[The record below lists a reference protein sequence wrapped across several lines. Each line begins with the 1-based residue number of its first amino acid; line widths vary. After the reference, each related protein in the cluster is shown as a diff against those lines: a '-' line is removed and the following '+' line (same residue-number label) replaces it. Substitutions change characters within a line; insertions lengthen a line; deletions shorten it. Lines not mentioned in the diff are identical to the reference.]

1 MQERLSEFAHI
12 VRLMLLLRSES
23 NTSANLQLCKH
34 EHAQRVTFDSPS
46 NDLTP
51 LPSSMTCFAPHRFS
65 LTDGSSPISNMRR
78 SDSPQLQVCELA
90 CPSPRETGRTQP
102 TVETMQLFKTP
113 SRNHRYQLIPGRQGS
128 SSPFHTPED
137 SSITAYVDL
146 TASTT
151 PATPHGIDQTKQTP
165 GLSAGTIVAIV
176 LSGLALISI
185 LIGTYAY
192 ASRRHK
198 SRHDLRTSQGRRS
211 PFYEDNVDDDDIEM
225 QAQRHTRESL
235 LGQQGQDQSKQQL
248 KQQRQHQQHQH
259 QQQPHHDEGAGMGYD
274 DDEDGKEA
282 RIEVGTAKVVRIRRV
297 PAGSVS
303 ITNIGR
309 GKAPVPLG
317 SSQSVRDVVSLPDLA
332 WAETLTTGGGRRPGV
347 VPNPMDTAAAATGT
361 GTATGTALPVMPKPS
376 TSSSS
381 KSGSVRSKKVMQE
394 RSESRKAV
402 KRKAIREWCA
412 RGSGGGLGPYSAAW

>member
-1 MQERLSEFAHI
+1 M
-12 VRLMLLLRSES
+12 VRLMLLLQPKG
-23 NTSANLQLCKH
+23 NTSASLQLCKH
-34 EHAQRVTFDSPS
+34 EHAQRVTFNYPS
-46 NDLTP
+46 YNLAP
-51 LPSSMTCFAPHRFS
+51 LPSSMTCLAQHRFS
-65 LTDGSSPISNMRR
+65 LTDGSTAISNMRR

-90 CPSPRETGRTQP
+90 CPSPRETGKTQP
-102 TVETMQLFKTP
+102 TVENMQLFKTQ
-113 SRNHRYQLIPGRQGS
+113 STNHRYQLVPGRQGS
-128 SSPFHTPED
+128 SSPFHTSEN

-151 PATPHGIDQTKQTP
+151 PVAPHDIDQNKQTP

-192 ASRRHK
+192 ASSRHK
-198 SRHDLRTSQGRRS
+198 SRHDLRTSLGRRS
-211 PFYEDNVDDDDIEM
+211 PCYELDVADDDDIEM

-235 LGQQGQDQSKQQL
+235 LEQQDQDQSKHQL

-259 QQQPHHDEGAGMGYD
+259 QQRPHDDEGAGMGYD

-282 RIEVGTAKVVRIRRV
+282 RIEVGTAQVVRIRRV

-347 VPNPMDTAAAATGT
+347 TPNPMGTAAAATGT
-361 GTATGTALPVMPKPS
+361 GTATGTALPVVPKS
-376 TSSSS
+376 SRSSSS
-381 KSGSVRSKKVMQE
+381 KSGSVRSKKVLQE

-412 RGSGGGLGPYSAAW
+412 RGSGGGLGPYSGAY